1 MVDAMKSDVS
11 GRGLAA
17 LGRGGRTP
25 PMLVASVVAWRRE
38 ADGAA
43 GRPRSGLEAGPGA
56 AQTRQSTPRAPEIV
70 ASTI

>member
-1 MVDAMKSDVS
+1 MAV
-11 GRGLAA
+11 

-43 GRPRSGLEAGPGA
+43 GRPLSGLEGGPGA
-56 AQTRQSTPRAPEIV
+56 AQTRQSASRTHEIV
-70 ASTI
+70 AATI